1 MRKYK
6 LIPVL
11 FMIFYLSGCFETVD
25 NHRYFSER
33 LTESYMSSRWLPA
46 LEAGITTREQLVEKL
61 GEPSGIF
68 ENGRIYTYRLI
79 INEWK
84 DGLSDKMFDNLQ
96 EFYLQADILKK
107 TAIERFEKVDSEGFL
122 LVVSDENEE
131 KYEKEIISSL
141 GEFHLVIIFT
151 ADGILNRYSL
161 IRIRP

>member
-1 MRKYK
+1 MKRYI
-6 LIPVL
+6 LML
-11 FMIFYLSGCFETVD
+11 FMIYYLSGCIETVD
-25 NHRYFSER
+25 NHIYFSEH
-33 LTESYMSSRWLPA
+33 LTESYMSSRWLPS
-46 LEAGITTREQLVEKL
+46 LEVGITTREQLVKKL

-84 DGLSDKMFDNLQ
+84 DGLSDKMFGDLLQFNLQ
-96 EFYLQADILKK
+96 DDILKK
-107 TAIERFEKVDSEGFL
+107 LAIERFGKIDNDGFL
-122 LVVSDENEE
+122 LVVSDETEE

-141 GEFHLVIIFT
+141 GEFHLVLIFT